1 MSSNVLNARDN
12 NAQLKPS
19 PSPEEEKPKSLE
31 YHRQV
36 LESRLKG
43 GKTEQYISPSDEIMS
58 PATQKLNAFRNKHVM
73 KKSKPQTLFKK
84 TSTKNF
90 ETAKNTNTNMFA
102 DIPKE
107 TLKEA
112 DEAAPKES

>member
-1 MSSNVLNARDN
+1 MATNMLASRDT
-12 NAQLKPS
+12 NAQPKS
-19 PSPEEEKPKSLE
+19 TPSPEKQKPRSME

-36 LESRLKG
+36 LESRLKSG
-43 GKTEQYISPSDEIMS
+43 QNQQNYISPSDEIMS

-84 TSTKNF
+84 TSSKNF
-90 ETAKNTNTNMFA
+90 EAASAMGTAMFA

-107 TLKEA
+107 
-112 DEAAPKES
+112 DPKDKGKTEGS